1 MLNIYTYLTDQEIAY
16 LKFIRRHTYHG
27 IKMAP
32 DAYKN
37 AILPVTDQELADRG
51 INIPRE
57 PYIEYFKRPP
67 HDFYL

>member
-16 LKFIRRHTYHG
+16 LKYVRRTTWHG
-27 IKMAP
+27 VKLSTN
-32 DAYKN
+32 AYQQ
-37 AILPVTDQELADRG
+37 AIHPISDQELSDRG
-51 INIPRE
+51 INLPRE